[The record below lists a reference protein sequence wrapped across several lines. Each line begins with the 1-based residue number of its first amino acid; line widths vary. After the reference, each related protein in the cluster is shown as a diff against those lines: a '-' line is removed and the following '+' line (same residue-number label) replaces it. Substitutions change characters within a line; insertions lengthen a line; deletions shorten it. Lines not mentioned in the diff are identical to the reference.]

1 MTEVEGLRK
10 SFGRIEAVK
19 DVSFRAP
26 NGAITGSLGAN
37 GAGKCTTLRL
47 VCGILR
53 ADSGTVQTDGRTAAG
68 DPSLLQERIGALLSA
83 RMGGRDD

>member
-26 NGAITGSLGAN
+26 NGAITGLLGPN
-37 GAGKCTTLRL
+37 GAGKSTTLRL

-53 ADSGTVQTDGRTAAG
+53 ADSGTVRIDGRTAVG
-68 DPSLLQERIGALLSA
+68 DPSLLQERIGAPLDA
-83 RMGGRDD
+83 RMGGRYD